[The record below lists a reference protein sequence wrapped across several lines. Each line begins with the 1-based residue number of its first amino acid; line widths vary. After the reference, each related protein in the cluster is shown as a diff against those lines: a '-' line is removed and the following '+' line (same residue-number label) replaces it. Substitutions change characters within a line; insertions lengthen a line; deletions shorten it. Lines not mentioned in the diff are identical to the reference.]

1 MTARAVQS
9 ERRTSKAYNAS
20 AGGETVPRSEPP
32 RTAWERSTCSTHSET
47 PLPPVT
53 HPQKLATIGTM
64 LLHQPHV
71 LSSLLV
77 AVAVMGEST
86 RRFWGS
92 TFQDDYIVFFGLFSF
107 NKTKQKTIAR
117 FPLCVDLNWTGYYSH
132 HQLISVLANFY

>member
-92 TFQDDYIVFFGLFSF
+92 TFQDDYIVFLGLFSL
-107 NKTKQKTIAR
+107 NKTNQKTIAR
-117 FPLCVDLNWTGYYSH
+117 FPLRCVLTSTGQDTIH
-132 HQLISVLANFY
+132 TIN